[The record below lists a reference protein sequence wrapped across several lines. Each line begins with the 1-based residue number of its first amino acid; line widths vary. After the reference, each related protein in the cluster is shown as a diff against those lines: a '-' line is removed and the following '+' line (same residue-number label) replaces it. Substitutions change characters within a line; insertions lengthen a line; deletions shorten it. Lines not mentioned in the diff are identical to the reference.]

1 MNKKLL
7 VVSIVAAVATMSGC
21 SSEPKAPVITA
32 DTNASELKSA
42 LAKQQSVIN
51 NREQQIAD
59 LKRQLAANSTA
70 PTTAGSGSAGLLPPA
85 AKPGECFARVFI
97 EPVYKTETVRVQ
109 KTAASENV
117 SVIPAKY
124 GYETKQ
130 IVTREATEV
139 VDVIPAKYGYKTEK
153 VLVSPPIT
161 ELRSVPP
168 VYKTETETIVVK
180 PATTEWKKGTP
191 TNGSIS
197 SKVDAATGEV
207 MCLVEVPAVTRTVTK
222 RVLVTPATA
231 KEVVVQPA
239 QYKNVRTRVMTQA
252 PKTVTRA
259 IPAQY
264 GTVKVKKLIEPA
276 RTVTRPVPA
285 TFSNVVKRTKVSD
298 GYIKWAPVLCEVNAT
313 PSVIRNIQSKLKQA
327 GYYKGPLDGLIGRG
341 TNNAVKRF
349 QKARGLA
356 TGGITLETV
365 KALGLS
371 V

>member
-7 VVSIVAAVATMSGC
+7 VVSVAAAVATMSGC
-21 SSEPKAPVITA
+21 SSEPKAPVVPA
-32 DTNASELKSA
+32 DANTSELKSA
-42 LAKQQSVIN
+42 IAKQQSVIS
-51 NREQQIAD
+51 NREQQIAS
-59 LKRQLAANSTA
+59 LKRQLASKSAA
-70 PTTAGSGSAGLLPPA
+70 PKTTGAGLLPPA

-139 VDVIPAKYGYKTEK
+139 VEVIPAKYGYKTEK

-168 VYKTETETIVVK
+168 VYKTETQTIVVK

-191 TNGSIS
+191 TNGAIS

-222 RVLVTPATA
+222 SVLVTPATT

-239 QYKNVRTRVMTQA
+239 QYKNVRTRIMTEA
-252 PKTVTRA
+252 PKTVTRP

-285 TFSNVVKRTKVSD
+285 TFSNVTKRTKVSE

-313 PSVIRNIQSKLKQA
+313 PSVIRGIQSKLKQA
-327 GYYKGPLDGLIGRG
+327 GYYRGPLDGIIGNG
-341 TNNAVKRF
+341 TTNAVKSF

-365 KALGLS
+365 KALGVS
-371 V
+371 I

>member
-7 VVSIVAAVATMSGC
+7 VISVATAVATISGC
-21 SSEPKAPVITA
+21 SSEPKAPVVSA
-32 DTNASELKSA
+32 DANTSELKSA
-42 LAKQQSVIN
+42 IAKQQSVIN
-51 NREQQIAD
+51 SREQQIAD
-59 LKRQLAANSTA
+59 LKRQLEAKSATPATTSTD
-70 PTTAGSGSAGLLPPA
+70 LLPPA

-117 SVIPAKY
+117 SIIPAKY

-161 ELRSVPP
+161 ELRTVPA

-191 TNGSIS
+191 ANGAIS
-197 SKVDAATGEV
+197 SKVDSATGEV
-207 MCLVEVPAVTRTVTK
+207 MCLVEVPAVTRTVSK

-239 QYKNVRTRVMTQA
+239 QYKNVRTRIMTEA
-252 PKTVTRA
+252 PKTVTRQ

-264 GTVKVKKLIEPA
+264 GTVKVKKVIEPA
-276 RTVTRPVPA
+276 RSITRPVPA
-285 TFSNVVKRTKVSD
+285 TFANVTKRTKVSE

-313 PSVIRNIQSKLKQA
+313 PSVIRGIQSKLKKA
-327 GYYKGPLDGLIGRG
+327 GYYHGPLDGIIGRG
-341 TNNAVKRF
+341 TTNAVKKY
-349 QKARGLA
+349 QHARGLA

-365 KALGLS
+365 KALGVS
-371 V
+371 I